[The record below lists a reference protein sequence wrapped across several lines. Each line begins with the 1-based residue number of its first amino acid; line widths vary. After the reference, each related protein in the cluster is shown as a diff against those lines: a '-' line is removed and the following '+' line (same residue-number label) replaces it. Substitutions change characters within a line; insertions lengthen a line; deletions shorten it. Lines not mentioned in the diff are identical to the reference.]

1 MTTLDQVLDFANQ
14 VKSDYFELSIN
25 EEHNKRF
32 STIIPLDHIQKNL
45 TILLAYNGH
54 VHFSTTALYEPRI
67 QFILY
72 IRNNKDKTKNIYDRE
87 DIWAGINLEVETI
100 NILKELNDM
109 LLAYGKPL
117 KNRMEITISDFRDN
131 AVTTMIIYPDNIKVK
146 LVDFEYDYSR
156 AEEMDI
162 ALPTLNKVMDELKP
176 LTQINL
182 SIKESEYN
190 AH

>member
-45 TILLAYNGH
+45 TVLLAYNGH
-54 VHFSTTALYEPRI
+54 VNLYSGLYEPRI

-72 IRNNKDKTKNIYDRE
+72 IRNNKDKTKDINDRE
-87 DIWAGINLEVETI
+87 DIWTGINLEIDTI
-100 NILKELNDM
+100 NILEELNDM

-117 KNRMEITISDFRDN
+117 KNRMEITISDFRDD
-131 AVTTMIIYPDNIKVK
+131 AVTTMIIYPHDIKVK
-146 LVDFEYDYSR
+146 LVDFDYDYSR

-162 ALPTLNKVMDELKP
+162 ELPTLNKVMDELKP